1 MDDNVE
7 EKFKQQLLRYSNAN
21 NGRFSTQTVDRI
33 VLNSTENDMKLFLDF
48 MTDDTGEFGA
58 SHFGREGT
66 MIELAEK
73 YQVFNARELVGLYR
87 KSRRF

>member
-7 EKFKQQLLRYSNAN
+7 EKFKQQLIRYSNAN

-33 VLNSTENDMKLFLDF
+33 VLNSTDNDMKLFMDF
-48 MTDDTGEFGA
+48 MADDTGEFA
-58 SHFGREGT
+58 SHFGKEGT

-73 YQVFNARELVGLYR
+73 YQVFNARELVELYR